1 MSKKPKQLAF
11 EERQAQ
17 AIEVFTDLLREG
29 LGFSIRVTA
38 DKVYF
43 FSKYDADMCKINF
56 PDLFEIGHDGRGEKI
71 AESTIS
77 LER

>member
-1 MSKKPKQLAF
+1 MSKKLKQLTL
-11 EERQAQ
+11 EERRAQ
-17 AIEVFTDLLREG
+17 AIEVFTECLREG
-29 LGFSIRVTA
+29 LGFSVRVTA
-38 DKVYF
+38 DKVYY

-56 PDLFEIGHDGRGEKI
+56 PDLFEIGIDGRGEKI